1 MERVHAYGWNCAE
14 LRSGDV
20 VLQMTLDVGPRIIH
34 LGPADYNLFFVKERT
49 KGMVGGDEYRGHGG
63 HRLWV
68 APEIPEITYYAE
80 NDPVD
85 FYLAEENRIGAASKT
100 DDRGI
105 RREIEVTALDGGRFE
120 VMHRLRHVGTSAPV
134 LLAPWALSVM
144 RAGGE
149 AWMPG
154 PERLSHEVQKLPS
167 GTLVLWPYS
176 DLSDPRY
183 SFDPEGVRLRQ
194 TDAANPQKI
203 GAWSAAGWAGYS
215 VGGWSFKKSFD
226 APAMES
232 LPDMG
237 CNVELFTRYD
247 MLEVESLGLLVTI
260 GPGEQTEWIERWQVK
275 NEHLT
280 DWSAW
285 TSDN

>member
-34 LGPADYNLFFVKERT
+34 LGPADNNLFFVKERT

-68 APEIPEITYYAE
+68 APEIPEITYYPE

-85 FYLAEENRIGAASKT
+85 FYLAEENRIGAASRT

-105 RREIEVTALDGGRFE
+105 RREIEVTMLGEGKFE
-120 VMHRLRHVGTSAPV
+120 VVHRLRHVTDGEPV

-154 PERLSHEVQKLPS
+154 PERLSHEAQKLPS
-167 GTLVLWPYS
+167 GTLVLWPYT
-176 DLSDPRY
+176 DLSDPRF
-183 SFDPEGVRLRQ
+183 SFDPEGVRIRQ
-194 TDAANPQKI
+194 TDASTPQKI

-215 VGGWSFKKSFD
+215 VNGWTFKKSFG
-226 APAMES
+226 APPMES

-237 CNVELFTRYD
+237 CNVEIFTRYD
-247 MLEVESLGLLVTI
+247 MLEVESLGSLMTLH
-260 GPGEQTEWIERWQVK
+260 PGESTEWV
-275 NEHLT
+275 EHWHVFAGSAT
-280 DWSAW
+280 KWSDFA
-285 TSDN
+285 